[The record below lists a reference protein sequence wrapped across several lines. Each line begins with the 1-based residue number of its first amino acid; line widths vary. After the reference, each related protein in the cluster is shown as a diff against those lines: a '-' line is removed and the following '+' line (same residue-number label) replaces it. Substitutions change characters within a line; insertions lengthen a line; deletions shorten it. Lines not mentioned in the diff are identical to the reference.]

1 MDREEWR
8 QEEKGKN
15 EELASQLAAE
25 EAKARL
31 FNDNFLGEENT
42 ISYIHSSLPILEKQ
56 QIGVSSHWAL
66 IFPLKSHMGTK
77 WEDRGVDKKGRGYLS
92 STFTITLKA
101 GLVKID
107 FLESFLLKDFCHL
120 LLS

>member
-56 QIGVSSHWAL
+56 QKGCLLIEHLFFHWKA
-66 IFPLKSHMGTK
+66 T
-77 WEDRGVDKKGRGYLS
+77 WEPNEKTGG
-92 STFTITLKA
+92 
-101 GLVKID
+101 
-107 FLESFLLKDFCHL
+107 
-120 LLS
+120 

>member
-15 EELASQLAAE
+15 EELASQPAE

-42 ISYIHSSLPILEKQ
+42 ISYIHSSLPILVKQ
-56 QIGVSSHWAL
+56 QKGCLLIEHLFFHWKA
-66 IFPLKSHMGTK
+66 T
-77 WEDRGVDKKGRGYLS
+77 WEPNEKTGG
-92 STFTITLKA
+92 
-101 GLVKID
+101 
-107 FLESFLLKDFCHL
+107 
-120 LLS
+120 